1 MTTAPDMAASIEPKS
16 DQLNAEDLL
25 TGPRTVTI
33 TAVTR
38 GSSEQPVNF
47 VTAEFGAAR
56 PYKPSKTMRRVIVA
70 AWGMNPQDYI
80 GRRMTLY
87 RDPDITFGPDRVGGI
102 RISHLSHL
110 PRRLEI
116 ALTVKRG
123 RRSSFTVEPLPDK
136 PSSAITKAEAADFEQ
151 RIAGAESLPE
161 LEAVAR
167 DLKARN
173 LGSHHKHLLDV
184 WSERKAAISEP
195 GQGGGND
202 ASQGAEPSSGANL
215 PADSRDQEP
224 PAEVKPAT
232 PAQVKRINAIRQA
245 EKWEADDEWSAY
257 VQALTGSEV
266 AADGQLTEAQ
276 AQQII
281 DEFGA
286 DQ

>member
-33 TAVTR
+33 TSVTR
-38 GSSEQPVNF
+38 GNSEQPVNF
-47 VTAEFGAAR
+47 VTAEFGAGR

-70 AWGMNPQDYI
+70 AWGTNSADYV

-102 RISHLSHL
+102 RISHLSHID
-110 PRRLEI
+110 RRLEI
-116 ALTVKRG
+116 ALMVKRG
-123 RRSSFTVEPLPDK
+123 RRSSFTVEPLPSES
-136 PSSAITKAEAADFEQ
+136 SSAITKAEAADFER
-151 RIAGAESLPE
+151 RIADAVSLQD

-173 LGSHHKHLLDV
+173 LGGHRKHLLDT
-184 WSERKAAISEP
+184 WSERKAAISTTPEKTSDAAAA
-195 GQGGGND
+195 GGD
-202 ASQGAEPSSGANL
+202 CVAPVDDH
-215 PADSRDQEP
+215 PADQTTPTAAASS
-224 PAEVKPAT
+224 PAT
-232 PAQVKRINAIRQA
+232 PQQLKRLNAIRQA
-245 EKWEADDEWSAY
+245 EKWEADDEWHAY
-257 VQALTGSEV
+257 VQALTGTEV

-276 AQQII
+276 AQTVI